1 MIQEYS
7 PAQLVGRVMAIY
19 TAIATATSLAGI
31 SFFGWLTEQANEYV
45 SVIGIGV
52 VLLVLGIAA
61 NWFSRR
67 VTAPVN
73 GTEPVE
79 GVPLVALARP
89 TPAQELGT

>member
-1 MIQEYS
+1 
-7 PAQLVGRVMAIY
+7 
-19 TAIATATSLAGI
+19 
-31 SFFGWLTEQANEYV
+31 
-45 SVIGIGV
+45 V